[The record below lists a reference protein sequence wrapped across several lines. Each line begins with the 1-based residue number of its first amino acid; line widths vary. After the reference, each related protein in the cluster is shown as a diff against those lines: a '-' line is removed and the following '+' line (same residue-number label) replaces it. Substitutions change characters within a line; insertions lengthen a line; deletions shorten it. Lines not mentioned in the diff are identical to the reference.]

1 MSNTWECLLWGREN
15 RGGAAWVGM
24 GMGMGNR
31 EGGPASGVHTAF
43 FPLHGHAHVPDGDC
57 DVGRGVAA
65 AGAAAAA
72 VTATSTS
79 ASAFDIDMVASL
91 FT

>member
-1 MSNTWECLLWGREN
+1 
-15 RGGAAWVGM
+15 VGQKEQRWSCV
-24 GMGMGNR
+24 GWNGDGNR

-57 DVGRGVAA
+57 DVGRGGAA